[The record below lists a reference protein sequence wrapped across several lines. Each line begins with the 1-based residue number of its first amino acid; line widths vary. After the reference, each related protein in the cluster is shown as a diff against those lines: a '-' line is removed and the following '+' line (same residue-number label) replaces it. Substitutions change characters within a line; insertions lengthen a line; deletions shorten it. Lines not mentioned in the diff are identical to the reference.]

1 MNHSPYLVSDVM
13 TRTVVAVGPEASF
26 KEIAEAMRK
35 WQVSALPVLEGDGR
49 VTGVVSEADLLP
61 KEEYRDSALSVADR
75 DRWPEGIVKA
85 GAVVARDLMTTP
97 AVSVRADATL
107 AEAARAMAVRRLKRL
122 PVVDGE
128 GHLTGV
134 VSRGDLLKVFLRS
147 DQDIAEDVQRQVL
160 DPLFPL
166 GGATVHAQVDK
177 GVVTLTGWFRNTS
190 LVPLA
195 ARMAR
200 AVEGVVDVGFRLERP
215 DGAPGEDGQ
224 RGRRGPASPEDGGD
238 DGAGDAAAPPPGEP
252 A

>member
-13 TRTVVAVGPEASF
+13 THTVVAVGPEASF

-35 WQVSALPVLEGDGR
+35 WRVSALPVLEGDGR

-75 DRWPEGIVKA
+75 DRRPDGIVKA

-107 AEAARAMAVRRLKRL
+107 AEAARAMARRRLKRL
-122 PVVDGE
+122 PVVDAE
-128 GHLTGV
+128 GHLTGI
-134 VSRGDLLKVFLRS
+134 VSRGDLLKVFLRP
-147 DQDIAEDVQRQVL
+147 DEDIAEDVQRQVL

-166 GGATVHAQVDK
+166 GGATVHARVDK
-177 GVVTLTGWFRNTS
+177 GVVTLSGWFRNTS

-215 DGAPGEDGQ
+215 GGAPSGDGQ
-224 RGRRGPASPEDGGD
+224 QGRRGAVSPGHEGDGP
-238 DGAGDAAAPPPGEP
+238 GDATAPPPAEP
-252 A
+252 R

>member
-13 TRTVVAVGPEASF
+13 TQTVVAVGPEASF
-26 KEIAEAMRK
+26 KEIAAAMRK
-35 WQVSALPVLEGDGR
+35 WRVSALPVLEGDGR
-49 VTGVVSEADLLP
+49 VIGVVSEADLLP
-61 KEEYRDSALSVADR
+61 KEEYRDSPLSVTDR
-75 DRWPEGIVKA
+75 DRRTDGIVKA
-85 GAVVARDLMTTP
+85 GAVIARDLMTTP

-107 AEAARAMAVRRLKRL
+107 AEAARAMALRRLKRL

-128 GHLTGV
+128 GHLSGI

-147 DQDIAEDVQRQVL
+147 DHDIAEDVRQHVVE
-160 DPLFPL
+160 PLFPL
-166 GGATVHAQVDK
+166 GGATVHAEVDK

-215 DGAPGEDGQ
+215 DGPPGEGEN
-224 RGRRGPASPEDGGD
+224 RSRR
-238 DGAGDAAAPPPGEP
+238 DAAAPGEGDDARGGASAPPPEEP